1 MQNLDNSISEMYF
14 KGYIDR
20 EEAIM
25 RSSNPAKME
34 KQLVPVDELEAT
46 PSRTRK
52 KAKDKEEAAV
62 AR

>member
-34 KQLVPVDELEAT
+34 KLLVPVEELDKSG
-46 PSRTRK
+46 SRDK
-52 KAKDKEEAAV
+52 KKAAV
-62 AR
+62 AG